1 MAKNGNG
8 TTRKILFAILVTGF
22 VISIAAIVWDA
33 SHKSTNI
40 EMNRKDIDIII
51 PKVEMI
57 KESSQEYRYKIDT
70 LETKMVELNTEQK
83 ALRSE
88 QQTGFKEILD
98 RLPE

>member
-22 VISIAAIVWDA
+22 AITIAAIVWDA
-33 SHKSTNI
+33 SHKSSNI
-40 EMNRKDIDIII
+40 EANRKEIDVIH
-51 PKVEMI
+51 PKVETN
-57 KESSQEYRYKIDT
+57 KEACQEFRYKIDT
-70 LETKMVELNTEQK
+70 LITEMAEMNTEQK
-83 ALRSE
+83 ALRKD